1 MKRGGCVG
9 SIWDDMRNPAEQ
21 LERLKSM
28 LKVMERKVPAKGQIK
43 RRGQEA
49 HMVYRFRTTSD
60 NEIRIK
66 LNNKIKEYEKKCNH
80 DVKAIEYYIREKLNE
95 FKLEHLNCY
104 IHYGLT
110 SQDINNMAITYSIND
125 FITSFYY
132 KKLTI
137 IIISHKEKNLDIC
150 DKLYKLKKLN

>member
-66 LNNKIKEYEKKCNH
+66 LNNKIKEYE
-80 DVKAIEYYIREKLNE
+80 
-95 FKLEHLNCY
+95 
-104 IHYGLT
+104 IH
-110 SQDINNMAITYSIND
+110 N
-125 FITSFYY
+125 
-132 KKLTI
+132 
-137 IIISHKEKNLDIC
+137 
-150 DKLYKLKKLN
+150 